1 MREIVFRGVP
11 KNKDYFFRIPP
22 EYYKYHNASNLILVY
37 GSFLKQNEKTFIL
50 YVGIIKMYNRQAEVI
65 QETIGQYT
73 GIKDCYGQSIFEGDM
88 LRSNNSEEWCEV
100 FYEDYTGMLI
110 VFHNKKYHF
119 SYTTETSSVKDKI
132 ENNFH
137 LIGNVHEYEKY
148 AKE

>member
-11 KNKDYFFRIPP
+11 KNKDYFFHIPP
-22 EYYKYHNASNLILVY
+22 EYYKYHNASNLIFVY
-37 GSFLKQNEKTFIL
+37 GSFLKQNEKTFICW
-50 YVGIIKMYNRQAEVI
+50 YYKDVYRKAEVI
-65 QETIGQYT
+65 SETIGQYT
-73 GIKDCYGQSIFEGDM
+73 GIKDCYGQSIFEGDI

-100 FYEDYTGMLI
+100 FYEDYARMLI

-119 SYTTETSSVKDKI
+119 NYTTEISRAKDKI

-148 AKE
+148 AKEE